1 MVDPAQR
8 DLMPT
13 SAAATL
19 GVSVG
24 ELDAVTADVKRS
36 NTSSTPI
43 NPDGVLKDINSNGH
57 FGLNDVITL

>member
-8 DLMPT
+8 GLMPI

-24 ELDAVTADVKRS
+24 ELGGVTADIKRP

-43 NPDGVLKDINSNGH
+43 NLDGVIKEINSNGH
-57 FGLNDVITL
+57 FGLNDIITL